1 MISFHRRHIRTRLA
15 LWFTSVLAAVVL
27 LYTAAACF
35 LLLRDLRSQLVRY
48 AIQDLE
54 TVEGLLSFAPD
65 GRLQF
70 RDDYHNH
77 PESRRVLERLLE
89 VRTPQGQLLFRNDL
103 LRGRTLGDEVLPHEG
118 EGGYSERG
126 FMLPDGSRVQLVSR
140 RHSIDG
146 HPTIIRV
153 AYSEAPLWAQFR
165 SNLTALIFPLPLIL
179 LVTGLGG
186 YLLAGRSLRPIQE
199 LARKAEQIRSDRLH
213 ERLPVVESDGEV
225 ADLSRVFNSMLVR
238 LEQSFEQLR
247 RFTSDASHE
256 LRTPLAAIRS
266 VGEVGLQKSLTA
278 AGYQDVIGSMLEEAN
293 RLTRLVDSLLTIARA
308 DAGQIQLDAASL
320 SSVELV
326 RECGSLLEVLLE
338 EKKQEL
344 RFEISAD
351 PVIYGDR
358 ILLRQALVNIVHNAI
373 KHTPV
378 NGWITVRVL
387 SDVEQ
392 HSIIEIEDSGPGV
405 PAQELSK
412 LFDRFYRVEEGR
424 SRDSGGTGLGLAI
437 ARWNVEAHAGAITA
451 ATVPGSG
458 CLFRILLP
466 AVFDPGQSRAGLAD
480 MAEKNSTSVVPPHP
494 TESTRALQARR

>member
-1 MISFHRRHIRTRLA
+1 MISVHRRHIRTRLT
-15 LWFTSVLAAVVL
+15 LWFTSALAAVIL

-54 TVEGLLSFAPD
+54 TVEGLLSFTAD

-89 VRTPQGQLLFRNDL
+89 VRTPEGQLLFRNDL
-103 LRGRTLGDEVLPHEG
+103 LGGQTLGDTILPREG

-126 FMLPDGSRVQLVSR
+126 FSLPDGSRVQLVSR
-140 RHSIDG
+140 LHSING
-146 HPTIIRV
+146 RPTIIRV

-165 SNLTALIFPLPLIL
+165 SNMTALMLPLPMIL
-179 LVTGLGG
+179 LVTGIGG

-199 LARKAEQIRSDRLH
+199 LARKAEGIRSDRLY

-256 LRTPLAAIRS
+256 LRTPLAAMRS
-266 VGEVGLQKSLTA
+266 VGEVGLQKPLTP

-308 DAGQIQLDAASL
+308 DAGQIQLDASPL

-344 RFEISAD
+344 RLEVSAD
-351 PVIYGDR
+351 PVIRGDR
-358 ILLRQALVNIVHNAI
+358 VLLRQALVNIVHNAI

-378 NGWITVRVL
+378 SGQITVRVQ
-387 SDVEQ
+387 SDAEQ
-392 HSIIEIEDSGPGV
+392 NGIIEIEDSGPGV
-405 PAQELSK
+405 PVHELDK

-437 ARWNVEAHAGAITA
+437 ARWNVEAHGGRITA
-451 ATVPGSG
+451 ANGASSG
-458 CLFRILLP
+458 CLFRISLP
-466 AVFDPGQSRAGLAD
+466 AVSDPAQSRAD
-480 MAEKNSTSVVPPHP
+480 SAEVVKDEPSRVVRLHQSEPA
-494 TESTRALQARR
+494 RAAQLRR

>member
-1 MISFHRRHIRTRLA
+1 MISIHRRHIRTRLT
-15 LWFTSVLAAVVL
+15 LWFTSVLAAVLL

-35 LLLRDLRSQLVRY
+35 LLLRDLRSQLIRH

-54 TVEGLLSFAPD
+54 TVEGLLSFTRD

-89 VRTPQGQLLFRNDL
+89 VRTPEGKVLFRNDL
-103 LRGRTLGDEVLPHEG
+103 LHGRTLGDTVLPREG

-126 FMLPDGSRVQLVSR
+126 FVLSDGSRVQLVSR

-165 SNLTALIFPLPLIL
+165 SDLTALTLPLPLIL
-179 LVTGLGG
+179 LVTGIGG

-199 LARKAEQIRSDRLH
+199 LARKAEEIRSDRLH
-213 ERLPVVESDGEV
+213 ERLPVVESDGEI

-238 LEQSFEQLR
+238 LQQSFEQLR

-256 LRTPLAAIRS
+256 LRTPLAAMRS
-266 VGEVGLQKSLTA
+266 VGEVGLQKPLTA

-308 DAGQIQLDAASL
+308 DAGQIQLDASDM
-320 SSVELV
+320 SSVDLV

-344 RFEISAD
+344 RLEISAN
-351 PVIYGDR
+351 PVIKGDR

-378 NGWITVRVL
+378 HGKITVRVL
-387 SDVEQ
+387 CDAEQ
-392 HSIIEIEDSGPGV
+392 RSIIDVEDSGPGV
-405 PAQELSK
+405 PGPELDK

-437 ARWNVEAHAGAITA
+437 ARWNVEAHGGTITA
-451 ATVPGSG
+451 FNAPGSG

-466 AVFDPGQSRAGLAD
+466 AVSDSKQSTGGPRD
-480 MAEKNSTSVVPPHP
+480 TAENDSPPAHRTHP
-494 TESTRALQARR
+494 NESTRTLEFPM